1 MNRQG
6 LRRLTAW
13 ILAFA
18 MIFSGASFPA
28 KADAN
33 DETPELTFTLEATE
47 GEGAMLWTG
56 SELGLYEGQTVSMT
70 VNDTT
75 NDITWSV
82 YDMEDFEENG
92 IDATKIDNAVSIE
105 KSQGAENTYDLTA
118 SLLDDGENEK
128 SYILYAAETADSDAL
143 SCVIYF
149 FIRRRSYD
157 YNYPLCGAGS
167 NYVFPMRDL
176 YLDSHI
182 GCWVENP
189 SHPYGEYLETEITS
203 VEIING
209 DEFLECIPNEDGS
222 YQLRGLSCGRAEIK
236 VTYVP
241 LEGDGAKNFYTRE
254 IFVTNDIYY
263 LNWEYPNGTDMMLKG
278 SSMTIDP
285 IVLSHGH
292 LDWDEE
298 TGVEDEQWEEA
309 VQYSLEI
316 EPDSYDNDLI
326 NVQIE
331 DHSVIITAVGN
342 YGGTSLF
349 LRGKIGD
356 EFLGET
362 EIGIQVTDGYIN
374 LFPASVENVPI
385 GQTLDLDS
393 IAWNLTCYSE
403 SEFPDGKDIFDI
415 YQRDQ
420 VRFRA
425 EYDENAWVMTAGIDD
440 GKLPTLMRKANW
452 GTSVTVIAEGNPLDS
467 EGNPILDENGERLW
481 EELTRRDLWFDELEY
496 RIDFS
501 QSYGHPDNSRFFI
514 DAPLTLTPKTSED
527 SPYELPEGFTV
538 EWTVKQYMED
548 GTETTPDFVDV
559 MPADDMRSVTLSFQ
573 SENGEEKFGTWFE
586 VHAAV
591 FYDGNEI
598 SSTQRSFIIAESI
611 YSYDEPLS
619 GPGGSEMILG
629 GSLFIGASMHCW
641 TENADYPF
649 GVDSEQKIKSAEISG
664 HYIWDNEQQNW
675 SSTDTQIVR
684 LEGDSE
690 NGWVLYGESCG
701 MATIKITYEPAEGDI
716 NPAEREINVY
726 VNSDIYHLN
735 WNYPEGRGGQMLLDS
750 EMTLTDFSVMH
761 EWVSEDSG
769 NYYAE
774 EVTNFSLFVTF
785 DGEEPTY
792 NTDLFEIT
800 ADGKELTIRS
810 TGQIGSDAIY
820 LRAMRGGNELCG
832 TNIYMDVVEDYYQ
845 IFCDDI
851 IAAPGETFSIQE
863 LNPSLRHFSSDHPD
877 GTTENAAS
885 FRFIPSSDDKMEVT
899 ENSVTI
905 SESYVSE
912 EWPQEEMI
920 DIFAD
925 VEEEDFSI
933 GGAARVSICK
943 HDWEEGGIATAP
955 SCETAGEKTFICRH
969 CGKTRSE
976 TIAATGHN
984 WDAGKITKNSS
995 CETDGEKTF
1004 TCSQCGKMRSEAVAA
1019 TGHSWDAGKNAKS
1032 PSCETAGERIF
1043 TCGLCG
1049 KTRSEAIAATGHSW
1063 GAWTT
1068 KEEATALQKAKQMR
1082 SCSICHAAE
1091 SREYGD
1097 PLKATIKLAAS
1108 GLKMKTNQ
1116 KATVSLVTGLAK
1128 GDSVLSIKSDKSKI
1142 LKVSNVKP
1150 SGSCKLTAQKKTGTA
1165 KLTIK
1170 LASGLTKTIKVTVQ
1184 KKTVKTTKI
1193 SGLPKNLTLKK
1204 GASQKLAVV
1213 LTPLT
1218 SQQKVTYSTS
1228 DKKVVTVDGKGKL
1241 KAKKSGK
1248 AKITVKSG
1256 SKKITINVTVKAK

>member
-6 LRRLTAW
+6 LRKLTAW

-18 MIFSGASFPA
+18 MIFSGVSFPA
-28 KADAN
+28 KADTN
-33 DETPELTFTLEATE
+33 NETPELTFTLEVTE

-105 KSQGAENTYDLTA
+105 KLQGAENTYDLTA
-118 SLLDDGENEK
+118 SLLDDGEDEK
-128 SYILYAAETADSDAL
+128 RYILYAAETADSAAL

-149 FIRRRSYD
+149 FIRRQSYD

-189 SHPYGEYLETEITS
+189 FHPYGEYLETEITS

-209 DEFLECIPNEDGS
+209 GEFLECIPNGDGS
-222 YQLRGLSCGRAEIK
+222 YQLCGLSCGRAEIK

-241 LEGDGAKNFYTRE
+241 LEGDGEENFYTRE
-254 IFVTNDIYY
+254 ILVTNDIYY

-292 LDWDEE
+292 LDRNEE
-298 TGVEDEQWEEA
+298 TGEENEQWEEP

-316 EPDSYDNDLI
+316 DPDSYDNDLI

-331 DHSVIITAVGN
+331 NHSVIITTVGN

-356 EFLGET
+356 ELLGET

-374 LFPASVENVPI
+374 LLPASVDNVPI
-385 GQTLDLDS
+385 GQTLDLDG
-393 IAWNLTCYSE
+393 IAWNLTCYNE
-403 SEFPDGKDIFDI
+403 SGFPDGKDIFDI

-420 VRFRA
+420 VRFRV
-425 EYDENAWVMTAGIDD
+425 EYDENAWEMTAGIDD
-440 GKLPTLMRKANW
+440 GKLPALMRKANW
-452 GTSVTVIAEGNPLDS
+452 GTGVTVIAEGNPFDS
-467 EGNPILDENGERLW
+467 EGTPVLDESGERLW
-481 EELTRRDLWFDELEY
+481 EELARRELWFDGLEY
-496 RIDFS
+496 RLDFS
-501 QSYGHPDNSRFFI
+501 QSYCEPDNNRFFI
-514 DAPLTLTPKTSED
+514 DAPLTLTLKTSED

-538 EWTVKQYMED
+538 EWRVKQYMED
-548 GTETTPDFVDV
+548 GTETIPDFIDV

-573 SENGEEKFGTWFE
+573 SENGKEWFGTWFD

-591 FYDGNEI
+591 FYDGKEF
-598 SSTQRSFIIAESI
+598 SSCQRGFEIAES
-611 YSYDEPLS
+611 SYNYEEPLS
-619 GPGGSEMILG
+619 GPGGNQLLPG
-629 GSLFIGASMHCW
+629 GSLSIGTAMYCW
-641 TENADYPF
+641 AENADHPF
-649 GVDSEQKIKSAEISG
+649 GVESEQKIKTAEISG
-664 HYIWDNEQQNW
+664 HYIWDDEQQDW

-684 LEGDSE
+684 LEGNSE
-690 NGWVLYGESCG
+690 NGWVLYGEDYG
-701 MATIKITYEPAEGDI
+701 MATIKITYEPAEGDT
-716 NPAEREINVY
+716 NPAEREIDVY
-726 VNSDIYHLN
+726 VNSDVYRLN
-735 WNYPEGRGGQMLLDS
+735 WNYPEGRGGQMLPDS
-750 EMTLTDFSVMH
+750 EMTLTDFSIMH
-761 EWVSEDSG
+761 EWISEDNG

-774 EVTNFSLFVTF
+774 EVTNFYLSVTSE
-785 DGEEPTY
+785 GGEPTY
-792 NTDLFEIT
+792 NTDLFEIIT
-800 ADGKELTIRS
+800 DEKELTIRS
-810 TGQIGSDAIY
+810 TGQTGSDIFY
-820 LRAMRGGNELCG
+820 LRAMRGDNDLCG
-832 TNIYMDVVEDYYQ
+832 ANIYMDVAEDYYQ

-863 LNPSLRHFSSDHPD
+863 LNPSLWHFSTDHPD
-877 GTTENAAS
+877 GTPENTAS
-885 FRFIPSSDDKMEVT
+885 FRFIPSSDDRMELT

-905 SESYVSE
+905 VESYVPE

-925 VEEEDFSI
+925 VGGEDFTI
-933 GGAARVSICK
+933 GGAARVFICK
-943 HDWEEGGIATAP
+943 HDWEEGGVATAP

-976 TIAATGHN
+976 TIAATDHN
-984 WDAGKITKNSS
+984 WDAGKIT
-995 CETDGEKTF
+995 
-1004 TCSQCGKMRSEAVAA
+1004 
-1019 TGHSWDAGKNAKS
+1019 KS
-1032 PSCETAGERIF
+1032 PSCETAGERTF
-1043 TCGLCG
+1043 TCSLCG
-1049 KTRSEAIAATGHSW
+1049 KTHSETIAAIGHSW

-1068 KEEATALQKAKQMR
+1068 KEEATALKKAKQAR
-1082 SCSICHAAE
+1082 SCSICHATE
-1091 SREYGD
+1091 SREYGNT
-1097 PLKATIKLAAS
+1097 LKATIKLTAT
-1108 GLKMKTNQ
+1108 GLKMKTSQ
-1116 KATVSLVTGLAK
+1116 KATVYLVTGLAK

-1142 LKVSNVKP
+1142 VKVSNVKP

-1228 DKKVVTVDGKGKL
+1228 DKKVVSVDGKGKL
-1241 KAKKSGK
+1241 KAKKAGK

-1256 SKKITINVTVKAK
+1256 SKKITVNVTVKSK

>member
-1 MNRQG
+1 MDRQG

-18 MIFSGASFPA
+18 MIFASVSFPA

-33 DETPELTFTLEATE
+33 EETPELTFTLEATE

-56 SELGLYEGQTVSMT
+56 SELGLYEEQTVSMT
-70 VNDTT
+70 ANDTT
-75 NDITWSV
+75 NDIMWSV
-82 YDMEDFEENG
+82 YDVEDFEENG
-92 IDATKIDNAVSIE
+92 TDATKIDNAVTIE
-105 KSQGAENTYDLTA
+105 KSQGAGNTYDLTA
-118 SLLDDGENEK
+118 PLLDAGENEK
-128 SYILYAAETADSDAL
+128 RYILYAAETAESDAL
-143 SCVIYF
+143 SCVINF
-149 FIRRRSYD
+149 LIRRERYD

-167 NYVFPMRDL
+167 NYVFPTRDL

-209 DEFLECIPNEDGS
+209 DEFLECIPNGDGS
-222 YQLRGLSCGRAEIK
+222 CQLRGLSCGRAEIK

-309 VQYSLEI
+309 VQYSIEI
-316 EPDSYDNDLI
+316 VPDSYDNNLI
-326 NVQIE
+326 DARIE
-331 DHSVIITAVGN
+331 NHGVVITAKEE

-356 EFLGET
+356 ELLGET
-362 EIGIQVTDGYIN
+362 EIGIQVTDGYSN
-374 LFPASVENVPI
+374 LLPASVENVPI
-385 GQTLDLDS
+385 GQTLDLDG

-440 GKLPTLMRKANW
+440 GKLPTLMRKADW

-481 EELTRRDLWFDELEY
+481 EELARRDLWFDGLEY

-559 MPADDMRSVTLSFQ
+559 MPADDMRSVILSFR
-573 SENGEEKFGTWFE
+573 SENGEEQFGTWFE

-598 SSTQRSFIIAESI
+598 SSTQRSFIIAEPI

-619 GPGGSEMILG
+619 GPGNNEMLLG
-629 GSLFIGASMHCW
+629 GRLSIGTAMHCW
-641 TENADYPF
+641 TENADHPF
-649 GVDSEQKIKSAEISG
+649 GVDSEQKIKNVEVIG
-664 HYIWDNEQQNW
+664 CYNWDDEQNDW
-675 SSTDTQIVR
+675 SSTETQIVS
-684 LEGDSE
+684 LEGNNED
-690 NGWVLYGESCG
+690 GWILHGEDYGK
-701 MATIKITYEPAEGDI
+701 AVVKITYEPVKGDP
-716 NPAEREINVY
+716 NPAERAIDVY
-726 VNSDIYHLN
+726 VSGDIYRLN
-735 WNYPEGRGGQMLLDS
+735 WNYPEGRAGQMLPDS
-750 EMTLTDFSVMH
+750 EMTLTDFSIMH
-761 EWVSEDSG
+761 EWIEEDEYQAEEYKDFYLSVTSED
-769 NYYAE
+769 E
-774 EVTNFSLFVTF
+774 T
-785 DGEEPTY
+785 PTY
-792 NTDLFEIT
+792 NTNLFEIIT
-800 ADGKELTIRS
+800 DEKKLTIRS
-810 TGQIGSDAIY
+810 TGRIGQDIFY
-820 LRAMRGGNELCG
+820 LRAMSKAEEGRELCG
-832 TNIYMDVVEDYYQ
+832 ANIYMDVAEDYYQ

-851 IAAPGETFSIQE
+851 IAAPGETFSIQA
-863 LNPSLRHFSSDHPD
+863 LNPSLRHFSTDHPD
-877 GTTENAAS
+877 GTLENAAS
-885 FRFIPSSDDKMEVT
+885 FRFIPSSDDRMEVT

-925 VEEEDFSI
+925 VEEEDFTI
-933 GGAARVSICK
+933 GGTARVSICK
-943 HDWEEGGIATAP
+943 HDWEEGKIATAP
-955 SCETAGEKTFICRH
+955 SCETAGEKTFTCRH

-995 CETDGEKTF
+995 CETAGEKTF
-1004 TCSQCGKMRSEAVAA
+1004 TCS
-1019 TGHSWDAGKNAKS
+1019 H
-1032 PSCETAGERIF
+1032 
-1043 TCGLCG
+1043 CG

-1068 KEEATALQKAKQMR
+1068 KEEATALQKAKQMH
-1082 SCSICHAAE
+1082 SCSTCHATE

-1116 KATVSLVTGLAK
+1116 KATVSLVTGLTK

-1150 SGSCKLTAQKKTGTA
+1150 SGSCKLSAGKKTGTA

-1184 KKTVKTTKI
+1184 KKTVKTTKL

-1228 DKKVVTVDGKGKL
+1228 DKKVVSVDGKGKL
-1241 KAKKSGK
+1241 KAKKAGK